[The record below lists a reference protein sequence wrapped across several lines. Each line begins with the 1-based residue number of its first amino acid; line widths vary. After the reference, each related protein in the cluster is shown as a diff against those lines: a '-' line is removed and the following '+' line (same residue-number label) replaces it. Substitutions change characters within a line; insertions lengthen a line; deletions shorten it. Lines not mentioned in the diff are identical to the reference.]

1 MKAIILAA
9 GYATR
14 LYPLTKDKAKALLPL
29 GEQPIINYIVD
40 QIEEIEEIDTT
51 YVISNTKFYQQF
63 VDWAESTNYTKEIKI
78 VDDGTDSDETKLG
91 AIGDLQYLV
100 ETENVD
106 DDIMVIAGDNYF
118 TYSLKDFYN
127 FFKEKGDS
135 IAVAVMDDRED
146 LKRMGVAVV
155 DEDSKVIGLEEKP
168 QNPMSNIAVYAT
180 YIYQKE
186 TLPLLKKYLD
196 EGNNPDAPGF
206 FPTWLY
212 KQKDVYA
219 YMFDGESYDIGL
231 PSSYKEVNEI
241 VERSQK

>member
-29 GEQPIINYIVD
+29 GKQPIINYIID
-40 QIEEIEEIDTT
+40 QIEKIDEIDMT

-63 VDWAESTNYTKEIKI
+63 VDWAEGTNYSKEIKI
-78 VDDGTDSDETKLG
+78 IDDKTDSDETKLG
-91 AIGDLQYLV
+91 AIGDLNYLV

-118 TYSLKDFYN
+118 TYSLGDFYN
-127 FFKEKGDS
+127 FFKEKGDAIS
-135 IAVAVMDDRED
+135 VAVMEDRED
-146 LKRMGVAVV
+146 IKRMGVAVI
-155 DEDSKVIGLEEKP
+155 DENDRVIDLEEKP
-168 QNPMSNIAVYAT
+168 QDPKSNLAVYAT
-180 YIYQKE
+180 YAYGKD

-206 FPTWLY
+206 FPQWLFE
-212 KQKDVYA
+212 QKDVYA

-241 VERSQK
+241 VERSQR